1 MHTIGMKSSALLVVS
16 LAVFYVSA
24 TPILVHRNIDAGP
37 RAMKSYNSTGLNE
50 IFNTLRT
57 LLYDVIEGNVQNV
70 ETIDQILGA
79 LLQSVSYIAPPP
91 VSIPQIIDIVA
102 KSSGAKTNSTPPNII
117 DYAMDLLVEGINPKN
132 IPDSLGA
139 LTTSNSMANQNPP
152 LPNVIKDGD
161 PTFSVA
167 ESILRAAMYFP
178 EGFNTLNASGIPAI
192 VMIPPTAIPGGQTW
206 AVSYAK
212 PLARDQ
218 IANPMWLN
226 IPSNSLQDAQV
237 TAEYVAYAINYVS
250 EYTGGRNLSVIAW
263 SQGTVNTQWALKY
276 FPSTQQVVTDYIGI
290 SPDYRGTVL
299 AQVMCPG
306 FPRLPCPPSVL
317 QQIAN
322 STFINVLRRNGGD
335 SELVPTTTVYSAT
348 DEVVQPQS
356 GPDASGFL
364 FNANNNLVQELCPL
378 LPAGLI
384 YTHEGV
390 LYNPLGYALTVDA
403 LTHAGHADTSRMLA
417 NNPGICLLLS
427 TPGLTVTDVLS
438 IEATVVTSVLNI
450 ATYFP
455 KQFEEPPTKAYA
467 TY

>member
-1 MHTIGMKSSALLVVS
+1 MKTSALLVVS
-16 LAVFYVSA
+16 IAVFYVSA
-24 TPILVHRNIDAGP
+24 SPALIRRNIEVRP
-37 RAMKSYNSTGLNE
+37 PTMKSYNSSGLNKTY
-50 IFNTLRT
+50 NTLRT
-57 LLYDVIEGNVQNV
+57 LLYDAIEGNIQNLQ
-70 ETIDQILGA
+70 TIDQILGA
-79 LLQSVSYIAPPP
+79 LLQAVSYITPRPS
-91 VSIPQIIDIVA
+91 SIPQIIDIVA
-102 KSSGAKTNSTPPNII
+102 RSSGAKTNSTPSNMI

-132 IPDSLGA
+132 IPDSVGA
-139 LTTSNSMANQNPP
+139 LTTFNSMTNENPP
-152 LPNVIKDGD
+152 LSNVIKDGD

-212 PLARDQ
+212 LLARDR

-237 TAEYVAYAINYVS
+237 TAEYVAYVINYVS
-250 EYTGGRNLSVIAW
+250 QYTGGRNLSVIAW
-263 SQGTVNTQWALKY
+263 SQGNVNTQWALKY
-276 FPSTQQVVTDYIGI
+276 FSSTQQVVTDYIGI

-299 AQVMCPG
+299 AQMMCPG

-317 QQIAN
+317 QQIDN

-335 SELVPTTTVYSAT
+335 SEFVPTTTVYSVT

-364 FNANNNLVQELCPL
+364 FNANNNLVQELCPM
-378 LPAGLI
+378 LPAGSI

-403 LTHAGHADTSRMLA
+403 LTHAGHANTSRMLA
-417 NNPGICLLLS
+417 NNPDICLLLT
-427 TPGLTVTDVLS
+427 TPGLTVNDVLS
-438 IEATVVTSVLNI
+438 IEATVVTSILNM
-450 ATYFP
+450 ATYSP
-455 KQFEEPPTKAYA
+455 RQFEEPPTKAYA